1 MGIQKISSI
10 EMAATKM
17 KHILVLFV
25 ILAPTK
31 NLERQFASA
40 KSVRNV
46 VEEESPSI
54 SRFLEADLENKKANL
69 QVEDRGCSKNG
80 GGCFFSTAKCCTGV
94 VLPLF
99 VLETK
104 IMQAR
109 NIETWQ
115 ETSYEDQWMM
125 DWKKPEGSG
134 PKKTIKTI
142 TKNFSFIFIFNFET
156 IQ

>member
-1 MGIQKISSI
+1 MGSQTKSNNRFIFRQHVQRIKIQKISSI

-25 ILAPTK
+25 ILALTK
-31 NLERQFASA
+31 NLERKFASA

-54 SRFLEADLENKKANL
+54 SSFLEADLENKKANL

-94 VLPLF
+94 CLAF
-99 VLETK
+99 FCAGNK
-104 IMQAR
+104 NNAGQKYRNMAR
-109 NIETWQ
+109 NEQ
-115 ETSYEDQWMM
+115 
-125 DWKKPEGSG
+125 
-134 PKKTIKTI
+134 
-142 TKNFSFIFIFNFET
+142 
-156 IQ
+156 

>member
-1 MGIQKISSI
+1 MNNYIFQIQKISSI

-25 ILAPTK
+25 ILALTK

-54 SRFLEADLENKKANL
+54 SSFLEEDLENKKANL

-80 GGCFFSTAKCCTGV
+80 GGCFLSTAKCCTGV
-94 VLPLF
+94 CVFF
-99 VLETK
+99 VCAGDK
-104 IMQAR
+104 
-109 NIETWQ
+109 
-115 ETSYEDQWMM
+115 S
-125 DWKKPEGSG
+125 KS
-134 PKKTIKTI
+134 TIKHNAI
-142 TKNFSFIFIFNFET
+142 LSIIY
-156 IQ
+156 